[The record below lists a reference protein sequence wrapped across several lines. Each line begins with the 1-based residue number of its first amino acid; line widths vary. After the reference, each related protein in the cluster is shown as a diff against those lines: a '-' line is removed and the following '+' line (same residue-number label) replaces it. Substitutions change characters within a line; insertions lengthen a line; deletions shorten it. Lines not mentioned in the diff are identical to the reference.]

1 MCIGIL
7 PACMSLCKGIRSPG
21 TGVTDTCVLLCG
33 YWELN
38 PGPLEDQPVLLTAE
52 PSLQPLFT
60 HFHTFLNP
68 LSLISAA
75 CCLTTDRSCWL
86 DDVSRWPQLRVFEST
101 KAISCPEDSM
111 SGLPSH
117 PLVLMCFLLPLPWLF
132 YIFILFLFIYLWFW
146 DMVLTIQPW
155 IAWNLLCRS
164 GWP

>member
-75 CCLTTDRSCWL
+75 CCLDY
-86 DDVSRWPQLRVFEST
+86 WPILLTWWCVQVTPAACVREHKGHIMSWRQYVRPSFSSSGAYVLFAAS
-101 KAISCPEDSM
+101 SM
-111 SGLPSH
+111 VILHFYFILIYLS
-117 PLVLMCFLLPLPWLF
+117 LVLRHGLNYTALDSLELAM
-132 YIFILFLFIYLWFW
+132 
-146 DMVLTIQPW
+146 
-155 IAWNLLCRS
+155 
-164 GWP
+164 